1 MIAVAVERL
10 SLGEAL
16 DRLRCGEKKSRGP
29 RGEETRRQPN
39 SVEWANSGGL
49 QRPDVNGSE
58 PPDGTRDMLR
68 DTVVGGVGVSRASAQ
83 DVDIL
88 APKHRDSRWLAWLPC
103 CRVRVV
109 IVGVGII
116 ACRTLRL
123 ARAQPA
129 TRFVVK
135 AVVRQACMKDSGE
148 GEGKAGASRT

>member
-1 MIAVAVERL
+1 M
-10 SLGEAL
+10 
-16 DRLRCGEKKSRGP
+16 KSRGP

-39 SVEWANSGGL
+39 SVDWANSGGL

-58 PPDGTRDMLR
+58 PPDGTRTMLR
-68 DTVVGGVGVSRASAQ
+68 DTVVGGVGVSRGSSAR

-88 APKHRDSRWLAWLPC
+88 ASKHRDSRWLAWLPR

-109 IVGVGII
+109 VGVGII

-129 TRFVVK
+129 TRFVAK